1 MAQLSPLVLQDSRPA
16 GFRGGSST
24 RLGLA
29 HACFGE
35 GSQAAEAPAQQ
46 WQRKSNP
53 QKIARAA
60 AAAEAAA
67 EAAAALA
74 AAASSL
80 GQSPQRG

>member
-16 GFRGGSST
+16 GFRGSSST

-29 HACFGE
+29 RARFGE

-46 WQRKSNP
+46 LQRKSNP

-60 AAAEAAA
+60 AAAAAEAAAAAAA
-67 EAAAALA
+67 EAAAASA
-74 AAASSL
+74 AAAEA
-80 GQSPQRG
+80 